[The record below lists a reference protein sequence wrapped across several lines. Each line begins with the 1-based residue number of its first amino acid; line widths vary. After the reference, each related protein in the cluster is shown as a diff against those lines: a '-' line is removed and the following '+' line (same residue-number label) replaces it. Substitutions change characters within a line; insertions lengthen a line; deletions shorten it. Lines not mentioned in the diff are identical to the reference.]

1 MALAIVISRCT
12 PKLSHWSNC
21 TSSYLILFFHT
32 IPYSPRKIFGY
43 WKDFLSVTRKA
54 SVFSGS
60 ILSPLLSNQ
69 RYDRNSIWGCSF
81 QQVVWKLLP
90 HYRLYLTIWICKLC
104 SCVGFKPFARSLKFF
119 ESEKLFVLDHAGTL
133 FLSLEWLYLWN
144 QALHNVLDS
153 IGIAQDGGL
162 SFSNQSLGNYFESET
177 SWVIS
182 NPTNQVLSALKSASL
197 YALPQSCFSCFPCLI
212 ARKSDSTEWR
222 RSTSRCQTRLNLP
235 ENAQMG
241 IPIPPAVFPRY
252 CAFQLL
258 LVPVD
263 GTWSGW
269 SKVPLIWRHRNMT
282 WFVDSLKIWT
292 LLP

>member
-153 IGIAQDGGL
+153 IGIAQDGAFLLVTNLLVTILKARPHG
-162 SFSNQSLGNYFESET
+162 SFLTPPIKSYPHWSRLLFM
-177 SWVIS
+177 
-182 NPTNQVLSALKSASL
+182 PCLRAVLAVFHASL
-197 YALPQSCFSCFPCLI
+197 HERVILQNDD
-212 ARKSDSTEWR
+212 ARPHVAK
-222 RSTSRCQTRLNLP
+222 
-235 ENAQMG
+235 
-241 IPIPPAVFPRY
+241 
-252 CAFQLL
+252 
-258 LVPVD
+258 PV
-263 GTWSGW
+263 
-269 SKVPLIWRHRNMT
+269 
-282 WFVDSLKIWT
+282 
-292 LLP
+292 